1 MITEKFLNYITFEKR
16 YAAHTITAY
25 RTDLEQFFIY
35 TEAQFQTT
43 DIVVINHFMIRSWV
57 VSLMEAKLN
66 PRSVNRKITVL
77 KTFYKFLLVQGIVAT
92 NPMQKIIAPKT
103 AKRLPVFVDK
113 IKMAD
118 VLNIQNFED
127 DFKGKSNRLMLEL
140 FYATGIRLSE
150 LSNLILNQ
158 IYLDSLQ
165 IKVLGKRNKER
176 LIPFSNNLLP
186 ILHDYLF
193 ARQQVLKKLELQMN
207 ELFITE
213 KGKPITNNQIYHVVR
228 NNLGQHTTLQ
238 KRSPHVLRHT
248 FATHLL
254 DNGADI
260 NAIKELLGHSSLAA
274 TQVYTH
280 NTIEKLKNIH
290 KLAHPRN

>member
-1 MITEKFLNYITFEKR
+1 MSYLTFEKR
-16 YAAHTITAY
+16 YSAHTILAY
-25 RTDLEQFFIY
+25 QTDLAQFFIY
-35 TEAQFQTT
+35 VEAQYQTV
-43 DIVVINHFMIRSWV
+43 DITAINHFIIRSWV

-77 KTFYKFLLVQGIVAT
+77 KTFYKFLLLQGLVSN
-92 NPMQKIIAPKT
+92 NPMEKIVAPKT

-113 IKMAD
+113 PKMNKVLD
-118 VLNIQNFED
+118 VQHFSD
-127 DFKGKSNRLMLEL
+127 DFLGKRNRLILEL
-140 FYATGIRLSE
+140 FYATGVRLSE
-150 LSNLILNQ
+150 LCAVTLNQ
-158 IYLDSLQ
+158 ISLDSLQ

-176 LIPFSNNLLP
+176 IIPFNQHLIPL
-186 ILHDYLF
+186 LHDYLQM
-193 ARQQVLKKLELQMN
+193 RKQVTGSLQTEIN
-207 ELFITE
+207 QLLITD
-213 KGKPITNNQIYHVVR
+213 KAKPVTGKQIYHIVR
-228 NNLGQHTTLQ
+228 NSLGQHTTLQ

-290 KLAHPRN
+290 KQAHPRN